1 MAVVP
6 AQDARTFGLELTR
19 EQLSRLR
26 AHQEGTRLGEDDE
39 ELHAMRVAL
48 RRLRTILKVYRDVL
62 PQSLSVQRDALDG
75 FDRVLGA
82 ARDLDTQVALLGTT
96 DTSQDGA
103 APDVSAALNNQR
115 RTAHEQLAEALCGQ
129 TYHDLIAALETAI
142 DGAPPAADAPPIRDF
157 ARKTVSMAYRR
168 YRRKAKRLTSSS
180 TSSELHEV
188 RKRARRLRY
197 VVEFV
202 RNLYGAPA
210 RRFLKALEAEQ
221 DLLGEHQDCVTFI
234 GRLKQLDQFEDSRRR
249 DTRRLIAER
258 LSRMRELRSELP
270 PALAVVHSEWKALNV
285 EL

>member
-6 AQDARTFGLELTR
+6 AQDARTFALELTR
-19 EQLSRLR
+19 EQLARLR
-26 AHQEGTRLGEDDE
+26 AHQEGARLGQDDE

-62 PQSLSVQRDALDG
+62 PQSVSAQRDALDA
-75 FDRVLGA
+75 FDRVLGG
-82 ARDLDTQVALLGTT
+82 ARDLDTQVALLCATDSSQNGT
-96 DTSQDGA
+96 S
-103 APDVSAALNNQR
+103 PDIAAALKTQR
-115 RTAHEQLAEALCGQ
+115 QTAHGHLADVLCGQ
-129 TYHDLIAALETAI
+129 TYGDRIAALETAI

-168 YRRKAKRLTSSS
+168 YRRRAKRLKASSS
-180 TSSELHEV
+180 SSELHEV
-188 RKRARRLRY
+188 RKRARCLRY

-202 RNLYGAPA
+202 HELYGTPA
-210 RRFLKALEAEQ
+210 RRILKALEAEQ

-234 GRLKQLDQFEDSRRR
+234 SRLKQLDPSEATTHR

-270 PALAVVHSEWKALNV
+270 PALAFVHSEWKALNV